1 MTKSVERNLV
11 IGLDVGTSKVVATV
25 GEITADNK
33 LSIVGVGRQV
43 SHGMDKGGVNDL
55 NLVSDSIRRA
65 IDEAELMADCRISSV
80 YLGISGKH
88 IQCQNESGVVA
99 INNAEVTDD
108 DIANV
113 IHIARSVP
121 MSAERKMLHSLPQE
135 YSIDM
140 QEGIKNPLGMSGVR
154 MEARAHIITCSNDMA
169 KNIEK
174 CVERCGLHVDQL
186 IFGALASSYAILTE
200 DEKELGVAVIDI
212 GGGTM
217 DIAIFIN
224 GALRH
229 SAVIPVAGNQVTG
242 DIAKIFR
249 TPISHAESLK
259 VQYAYASSQMASSEE
274 TIEVPSVGGRP
285 ARLMSKHTLSEVVEP
300 RFRELFE
307 LAFEEIR
314 AAGFEEQIAAGV
326 VLTGGTAKMQGAL
339 EVAEEIFQMPVRV
352 GKPLGIVGLTDYVND
367 PAFATVVGLLQY
379 GRTLQTM
386 NAQKS
391 KDNQQGGWWN
401 RMTKWF
407 QGEF

>member
-121 MSAERKMLHSLPQE
+121 ISAERKMLHSLPQE

-186 IFGALASSYAILTE
+186 IFGALASSYSVLTE
-200 DEKELGVAVIDI
+200 DEKELGVAVVDI

-259 VQYAYASSQMASSEE
+259 VQYACASSQMASSEE

-285 ARLMSKHTLSEVVEP
+285 ARLMSRHTLSEVVEP

-307 LAFEEIR
+307 LAYEEIR
-314 AAGFEEQIAAGV
+314 SAGFEEQIAAGV

-352 GKPLGIVGLTDYVND
+352 GKPLGVVGLTDYVND
-367 PAFATVVGLLQY
+367 PAFATAVGLLQY

-391 KDNQQGGWWN
+391 KDNQQDSWWS

>member
-1 MTKSVERNLV
+1 
-11 IGLDVGTSKVVATV
+11 
-25 GEITADNK
+25 
-33 LSIVGVGRQV
+33 
-43 SHGMDKGGVNDL
+43 
-55 NLVSDSIRRA
+55 
-65 IDEAELMADCRISSV
+65 
-80 YLGISGKH
+80 
-88 IQCQNESGVVA
+88 
-99 INNAEVTDD
+99 
-108 DIANV
+108 
-113 IHIARSVP
+113 
-121 MSAERKMLHSLPQE
+121 
-135 YSIDM
+135 
-140 QEGIKNPLGMSGVR
+140 
-154 MEARAHIITCSNDMA
+154 
-169 KNIEK
+169 
-174 CVERCGLHVDQL
+174 
-186 IFGALASSYAILTE
+186 
-200 DEKELGVAVIDI
+200 
-212 GGGTM
+212 
-217 DIAIFIN
+217 
-224 GALRH
+224 
-229 SAVIPVAGNQVTG
+229 
-242 DIAKIFR
+242 
-249 TPISHAESLK
+249 
-259 VQYAYASSQMASSEE
+259 MASSEE